1 MSKKV
6 RLKDA
11 PPGLFLWNGVLCFKS
26 EYTMCGTCP
35 EAFVVESGEYF
46 WGDAKMHSERS
57 QLMVEPVTIEDLL
70 PDAHKPETD
79 VVYNPVE
86 RAYVLLKEALNG
98 SDDDLSPTALE
109 AVLGYLGEAL
119 DDHPEPKEQEIIAVD
134 FDGTLCE
141 NKWPGIGAPNF
152 ELLTY
157 LKSRQF
163 HGAKLIL
170 WTCRTGDRLKEAV
183 EWCDEYALIFDAV
196 NEDIPD
202 VIGEYGPSGRKVFAT
217 EYIDDRASTKFK
229 LPFVKGE

>member
-26 EYTMCGTCP
+26 EYTMCGLCP
-35 EAFVVESGEYF
+35 ETFVVESGEYF

-57 QLMVEPVTIEDLL
+57 QLMVEPVTVEDLL
-70 PDAHKPETD
+70 PDAHKIE
-79 VVYNPVE
+79 
-86 RAYVLLKEALNG
+86 K
-98 SDDDLSPTALE
+98 
-109 AVLGYLGEAL
+109 
-119 DDHPEPKEQEIIAVD
+119 KQEIIAVD

-141 NKWPGIGAPNF
+141 NKWPGIGAPNL
-152 ELLTY
+152 ELMAY
-157 LKSRQF
+157 LKLRRLN
-163 HGAKLIL
+163 GAKLIL
-170 WTCRTGDRLKEAV
+170 WTCRTGHRLNEAV
-183 EWCDEYALIFDAV
+183 QWCKELDLYFDAI

-202 VIGEYGPSGRKVFAT
+202 VISEFGPSGRKVFAT